1 MEKQFAHIGRQLR
14 VLRLEAGFSSYADFA
29 WMHKFNKTQYGRME
43 NGNNFTLKSLQRVLD
58 VHQLSFYDFFER
70 VFTEENLTSTQKTP

>member
-14 VLRLEAGFSSYADFA
+14 LLRLEAGFSSYADFA
-29 WMHKFNKTQYGRME
+29 YAHKLDKTQYGRME

-58 VHQLSFYDFFER
+58 AHQLSFYDFFER
-70 VFTEENLTSTQKTP
+70 VVQEENPTSTRRSP